1 MRVGAGPPLTMM
13 SANEAQPHV
22 SELANG
28 DLLATLDTVLL
39 EIERRLLHYA
49 RSGSEIQ
56 AMADEGLVMA
66 TRTAARLRQAQSAA
80 AHTAGHLQV
89 VGVGNWHP
97 KTINPS
103 WSDDDRVTGPDS
115 GEPGDHH

>member
-1 MRVGAGPPLTMM
+1 M
-13 SANEAQPHV
+13 SAHEAQLHV
-22 SELANG
+22 SELTNG
-28 DLLATLDTVLL
+28 DLLATLDVVLL

-49 RSGSEIQ
+49 RSGAEIQ
-56 AMADEGLVMA
+56 AMADEGLVVA

-89 VGVGNWHP
+89 VGVGDWHP

-103 WSDDDRVTGPDS
+103 WSDDDRVTGSDP
-115 GEPGDHH
+115 GEQEERH

>member
-1 MRVGAGPPLTMM
+1 M
-13 SANEAQPHV
+13 SAHEAQPHV

-28 DLLATLDTVLL
+28 DLLATLDVVLL

-49 RSGSEIQ
+49 RSGAEIQ

-66 TRTAARLRQAQSAA
+66 TRTSARLRQAQSAA

-89 VGVGNWHP
+89 VGIGGWHP
-97 KTINPS
+97 NTINPG
-103 WSDDDRVTGPDS
+103 WSDDDRVTGSDPDDQ
-115 GEPGDHH
+115 GDHH

>member
-1 MRVGAGPPLTMM
+1 MM
-13 SANEAQPHV
+13 SAHEAKPDV

-28 DLLATLDTVLL
+28 ELLATLDAVLV

-49 RSGSEIQ
+49 RTGSEIQ

-89 VGVGNWHP
+89 VGVGTWNP

-115 GEPGDHH
+115 GDQEEHH